1 MKTLELKIP
10 PPVVALLVAIAM
22 WLAASASSS
31 LAFKLP
37 ARLAI
42 ALAVAALGVAI
53 SAAGTV
59 SFWRAKTT
67 VNPTRP
73 DAASSLVVT
82 GIYRLTRN
90 PMYLGLLLVLAGWA
104 IYLSNAVTFVGP
116 LLFLLYINRFQIVPE
131 ERALAAR
138 FGLAFDDY
146 RRRTR
151 RWI

>member
-10 PPVVALLVAIAM
+10 PPAVALLVAIAM
-22 WLAASASSS
+22 WLAASASSF
-31 LAFKLP
+31 LAFTLP

-73 DAASSLVVT
+73 DAASSLVAT
-82 GIYRLTRN
+82 GIYSLTRN

-138 FGLAFDDY
+138 FGMAFEDY

>member
-53 SAAGTV
+53 SVAGTL

>member
-1 MKTLELKIP
+1 VKTLELKIP
-10 PPVVALLVAIAM
+10 PPAVALLVAIAM
-22 WLAASASSS
+22 WLAASASSF
-31 LAFKLP
+31 LGFTLP

-73 DAASSLVVT
+73 DAASSLVAT
-82 GIYRLTRN
+82 GIYSLTRN

-138 FGLAFDDY
+138 FGMAFEDY

>member
-10 PPVVALLVAIAM
+10 PPAVALLVAIAM
-22 WLAASASSS
+22 WLAAIASTS
-31 LAFKLP
+31 LAFILP
-37 ARLAI
+37 TRLAI

-53 SAAGTV
+53 STAGTV

-73 DAASSLVVT
+73 EAASSLVAT

-138 FGLAFDDY
+138 FGMAFEDY